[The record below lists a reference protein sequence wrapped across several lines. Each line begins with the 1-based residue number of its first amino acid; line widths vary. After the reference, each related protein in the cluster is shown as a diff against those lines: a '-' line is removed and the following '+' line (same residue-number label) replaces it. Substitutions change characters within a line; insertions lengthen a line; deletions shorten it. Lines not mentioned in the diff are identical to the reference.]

1 MGVLTKSLRG
11 YRPWGIGHDR
21 YSRLSAEENATS
33 RKLGGVLD
41 YQHVPVLAQ
50 EVIELLCWRQG
61 GIYVDATVGGGGHAR
76 LVLNAIGT
84 EGRLVAFDQDPI
96 ALEAARET
104 LKDKAEQITF
114 IHSNFVHLHSVLTQR
129 QLVPIDGILFD
140 LGVSSP
146 QLDVAERGF
155 SYRYDAP
162 LDMRMDPQSPVTA
175 AHLVATLSERE
186 LAKVIFE
193 YGEERWAKR
202 IARFIVEEREKSPIT
217 NTGHLVNV
225 IKAAIPAGA
234 RRKGPHPARRTFQA
248 LRIAVNRELE
258 FLEKALVDAIKVLRP
273 KGRIAVISF
282 HSLEDRIIKEA
293 FSRLAAGC
301 QCPPDLPVCVCEKQA
316 EVEIITRKPVIP
328 SGAEIAQN
336 PRARSAKL
344 RVAQKVLP
352 DEGDEY

>member
-1 MGVLTKSLRG
+1 M
-11 YRPWGIGHDR
+11 
-21 YSRLSAEENATS
+21 N
-33 RKLGGVLD
+33 

-76 LVLNAIGT
+76 LVLDAVGT
-84 EGRLVAFDQDPI
+84 EARLVAFDQDPV
-96 ALEAARET
+96 ALDAAREM
-104 LKDKAEQITF
+104 LQDKADQIIF
-114 IHSNFVHLHSVLTQR
+114 IGSNFVHLYSILTER
-129 QLVPIDGILFD
+129 QLLPIDGILFD

-146 QLDVAERGF
+146 QLDVAQRGF

-162 LDMRMDPQSPVTA
+162 LDMRMDPQSAVTA
-175 AHLVATLSERE
+175 AHLLATLSEEE
-186 LAKVIFE
+186 LAKIIAE

-202 IARFIVEEREKSPIT
+202 IAKFIVLERKQSPIT
-217 NTGHLVNV
+217 NTGHLVDV

-234 RRKGPHPARRTFQA
+234 RRRGPHPARRTFQA

-258 FLEKALVDAIKVLRP
+258 FLKQALVDAVKVLRP
-273 KGRIAVISF
+273 NGRIAVISF
-282 HSLEDRIIKEA
+282 HSLEDRIVKET

-301 QCPPDLPVCVCEKQA
+301 QCPPDLPVCVCNRQA
-316 EVEIITRKPVIP
+316 ELEIITRKPIIP
-328 SGAEIAQN
+328 SAAETTQN